1 MKVSEI
7 SCFIVAHLWR
17 SYISDCFGKMSG
29 VEEVL
34 KDPPDKTEDE
44 VETVNESKV
53 EEIGS
58 GECDTK
64 PTTDAEASSLTGSW
78 TLLEKE
84 EEVVANVST
93 IWMSDSIWYLSY
105 ILSYL
110 LCIYRNLNQNPA
122 QMVAA
127 PLRF

>member
-1 MKVSEI
+1 
-7 SCFIVAHLWR
+7 
-17 SYISDCFGKMSG
+17 MSG
-29 VEEVL
+29 LEEVL

-44 VETVNESKV
+44 VETVNETKV

-93 IWMSDSIWYLSY
+93 ICMSDSIWYLSY

-122 QMVAA
+122 QMVVA

>member
-1 MKVSEI
+1 
-7 SCFIVAHLWR
+7 
-17 SYISDCFGKMSG
+17 MSG

-44 VETVNESKV
+44 VETVNETKV

-58 GECDTK
+58 GECDAK

-93 IWMSDSIWYLSY
+93 ICMSDSIWYLSY

-122 QMVAA
+122 QMEAA

>member
-1 MKVSEI
+1 
-7 SCFIVAHLWR
+7 
-17 SYISDCFGKMSG
+17 MSG

-58 GECDTK
+58 GECETK
-64 PTTDAEASSLTGSW
+64 PATDSEASSLTGSW

-93 IWMSDSIWYLSY
+93 IWVSDSIWYISF

-110 LCIYRNLNQNPA
+110 LYIYRNLNQNPA